1 MCSRTWMS
9 LWRNGSSA
17 SQIEVPRPT
26 VTRITAHVMSVRIGN
41 STKDINAREVE
52 PLVKAFG

>member
-1 MCSRTWMS
+1 
-9 LWRNGSSA
+9 
-17 SQIEVPRPT
+17 